1 MRIRLLS
8 LLIVPVTLLAQSAPS
23 VSVAERAMLD
33 RIRADALRAQVAF
46 LASDL
51 LEGRATPSR
60 GLDLAAEYIASQ
72 FRIAGLE
79 PAGNQGYF
87 QVARLQLTEPNW
99 EGFAGSVEA
108 GGKRVELD
116 RSQFRLFTT
125 GELKLEAAPVVR
137 LTAENQSAAQDLA
150 GKVAFIDVGRDRL
163 LNALAQASRGK
174 AALIVTAD
182 PVLGRQ
188 LPVTRLVDPEAGP
201 QRGGPL
207 PPLPILALLAAGPTK
222 EALSAEGAVLTI
234 RAAAPTSRA
243 VEAKNVAGLLRGSDA
258 QLKDTYVMATAHY
271 DHIGMRGAGEDRI
284 ANGANDDASGTAG
297 VLEIAAAMAASP
309 VKPKRSVLFVL
320 FFGEESG
327 LLGSRYY
334 GRHPLAPLKQTIGNI
349 NLEQIGRTDA
359 TDGPQVRTASF
370 TGFDFSTLPAIFAAA
385 GEATGVKVYKDEKRS
400 DAFFSRSDN
409 QALADIGIPSHTMC
423 VAFEYSDY
431 HGVGDEWHKLDYENF
446 EAVTR
451 MVALGLSRLAGD
463 APPPKWNEA
472 NDKAKKYVE
481 AARKLR
487 EPAPTQP

>member
-1 MRIRLLS
+1 
-8 LLIVPVTLLAQSAPS
+8 
-23 VSVAERAMLD
+23 
-33 RIRADALRAQVAF
+33 
-46 LASDL
+46 
-51 LEGRATPSR
+51 
-60 GLDLAAEYIASQ
+60 
-72 FRIAGLE
+72 
-79 PAGNQGYF
+79 
-87 QVARLQLTEPNW
+87 
-99 EGFAGSVEA
+99 
-108 GGKRVELD
+108 
-116 RSQFRLFTT
+116 
-125 GELKLEAAPVVR
+125 
-137 LTAENQSAAQDLA
+137 
-150 GKVAFIDVGRDRL
+150 
-163 LNALAQASRGK
+163 
-174 AALIVTAD
+174 
-182 PVLGRQ
+182 
-188 LPVTRLVDPEAGP
+188 
-201 QRGGPL
+201 
-207 PPLPILALLAAGPTK
+207 
-222 EALSAEGAVLTI
+222 LSAEGAVLTI

-243 VEAKNVAGLLRGSDA
+243 VEAKNVAGLIRGSDP

-400 DAFFSRSDN
+400 DAFLSRSDN

>member
-8 LLIVPVTLLAQSAPS
+8 LLILPAALVAQSAPA
-23 VSVAERAMLD
+23 VTAAERAMLN
-33 RIRADALRAQVAF
+33 RVRADALRAHVAF

-72 FRIAGLE
+72 LRIAGLE

-87 QVARLQLTEPNW
+87 QVAKLQLTEPDW
-99 EGFAGSVEA
+99 EGFAGSVEG

-125 GELKLEAAPVVR
+125 GALKLEAAPVVR
-137 LTAENQSAAQDLA
+137 LTPENLASAQDLA
-150 GKVAFIDVGRDRL
+150 GKVAFLDVGREKL
-163 LNALAQASRGK
+163 LSALAQASRMK
-174 AALIVTAD
+174 AALIITAD

-188 LPVTRLVDPEAGP
+188 MPVTRLVDPEAGSE
-201 QRGGPL
+201 RGGPL
-207 PPLPILALLAAGPTK
+207 PPLPILAFVSEAPAR
-222 EALSAEGAVLTI
+222 EALSAEGARLTI
-234 RAAAPTSRA
+234 YAAAPVSRT
-243 VEAKNVAGLLRGSDA
+243 VEVKNVAGLIRGSDP
-258 QLKDTYVMATAHY
+258 QLKETYVMATAHY
-271 DHIGMRGAGEDRI
+271 DHIGVRAGGEDRI

-297 VLEIAAAMAASP
+297 VLEIAAALAAAP
-309 VKPKRSVLFVL
+309 VKPKRSVLFVA
-320 FFGEESG
+320 FFGEETG

-334 GRHPLAPLKQTIGNI
+334 GRHPLVPLKQTIGNI

-359 TDGPQVRTASF
+359 IGGPQVRTASF

-400 DAFFSRSDN
+400 DGFFSRSDN

-423 VAFEYSDY
+423 VAFEYADY

-451 MVALGLSRLAGD
+451 MVALGLSRMAGD
-463 APPPKWNEA
+463 APPPKWNADNE
-472 NDKAKKYVE
+472 KAKKYTE
-481 AARKLR
+481 AARKLQ
-487 EPAPTQP
+487 EPAVAQP